1 MNGHFGVKI
10 IILKPLLTKQIS
22 KLRAVWGKQF
32 EKGDKESEEIVL
44 KKGRNEKRKK
54 QKRKK

>member
-1 MNGHFGVKI
+1 MNGHFGVKMI
-10 IILKPLLTKQIS
+10 I
-22 KLRAVWGKQF
+22 VWGKQF
-32 EKGDKESEEIVL
+32 EKGDKESEEIV